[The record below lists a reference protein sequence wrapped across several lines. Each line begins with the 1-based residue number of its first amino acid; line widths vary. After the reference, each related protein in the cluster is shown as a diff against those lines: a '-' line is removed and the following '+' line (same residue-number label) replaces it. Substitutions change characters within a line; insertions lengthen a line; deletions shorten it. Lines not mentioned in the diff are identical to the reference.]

1 MHEQQTAD
9 ADGPVAASAGEKGGG
24 GQRQNTLSEYK
35 IIGVFV
41 EKSRVNPCRGYKN
54 QILRCDVKIFCNL
67 CPPILGV
74 MRCLFIKFSGASM
87 DKSVF
92 QMDPPDVALE
102 HRFKC
107 AHPEKSG
114 IKATFDRIRA
124 QLAQEAE
131 QRSRPV
137 SRIYSGFRAVK
148 A

>member
-1 MHEQQTAD
+1 
-9 ADGPVAASAGEKGGG
+9 
-24 GQRQNTLSEYK
+24 
-35 IIGVFV
+35 
-41 EKSRVNPCRGYKN
+41 
-54 QILRCDVKIFCNL
+54 
-67 CPPILGV
+67 
-74 MRCLFIKFSGASM
+74 M

-148 A
+148 AEVVIQSASCISALHKGPIGGPFALDALIFSERTAL

>member
-1 MHEQQTAD
+1 
-9 ADGPVAASAGEKGGG
+9 
-24 GQRQNTLSEYK
+24 
-35 IIGVFV
+35 
-41 EKSRVNPCRGYKN
+41 
-54 QILRCDVKIFCNL
+54 
-67 CPPILGV
+67 
-74 MRCLFIKFSGASM
+74 M

-92 QMDPPDVALE
+92 QIDPPDVALE
-102 HRFKC
+102 RRFKC
-107 AHPEKSG
+107 APPEKSG